1 MKVVIAGGTGFI
13 GRYLSQYFAQKGCEV
28 VILSRKESASKHG
41 VRYVQWNGKTLSDWC
56 TELENSDLL
65 INLSGTSVAVR
76 HNEQNKKQIYDSRI
90 LSTRVLDQAVSK
102 CENPPKYWFNSS
114 GASVYKTSFTESRD
128 ENYTQWEEEF
138 LTEVVLAWE
147 EEFFKNP
154 NPKVKKIALRTSV
167 VLGKSGDTYEK
178 LNLLSKIGLGGK
190 QGSGQQIMSWIH
202 IEDFARIIEFCMQSN
217 LEGIINMAAPNPVT
231 NQKMM
236 QAFRKVNRM
245 PIGIPSPEFL
255 IKIGTHIMGIEPDF
269 VLKSYNVISKRLSEN
284 GFDFKFP
291 TIEKALVNLAKE

>member
-1 MKVVIAGGTGFI
+1 MKVIIAGGTGFI
-13 GRYLSQYFAQKGCEV
+13 GRYLSHYFARKGCEV
-28 VILSRKESASKHG
+28 VILSRKESAPKNNI
-41 VRYVQWNGKTLSDWC
+41 RYVQWNGKTLSDWC

-128 ENYTQWEEEF
+128 EYYTKWEKEF

-154 NPKVKKIALRTSV
+154 NPKVKKVALRTSV

-178 LNLLSKIGLGGK
+178 LNLISKIGLGGK

-231 NQKMM
+231 NQKLM
-236 QAFRKVNRM
+236 QTFRKVNHM
-245 PIGIPSPEFL
+245 PIGIPAPEFL
-255 IKIGTHIMGIEPDF
+255 IRIGTRIIGVEPDF

-291 TIEKALVNLAKE
+291 TIEKALESLLKR

>member
-13 GRYLSQYFAQKGCEV
+13 GRYLSEHFALKGHEV
-28 VILSRKESASKHG
+28 VILSRKESASKNNI
-41 VRYVQWNGKTLSDWC
+41 RYVQWNGKTLSDWC
-56 TELENSDLL
+56 AELENSDLL

-76 HNEQNKKQIYDSRI
+76 HNEKNKKQIYDSRI
-90 LSTRVLDQAVSK
+90 LSTQVLNQAVSN

-128 ENYTQWEEEF
+128 ENYTEWEDEF

-154 NPKVKKIALRTSV
+154 NPKVKKVALRTSV

-202 IEDFARIIEFCMQSN
+202 IEDFARIIEFCVQSN
-217 LEGIINMAAPNPVT
+217 LVGIINMAAPNPVT

-236 QAFRKVNRM
+236 QTFRKVNRM
-245 PIGIPSPEFL
+245 PIGIPAPEFL
-255 IKIGTHIMGIEPDF
+255 IRIGTRIIGIEPDF

-291 TIEKALVNLAKE
+291 TIEKALENLAKE

>member
-1 MKVVIAGGTGFI
+1 MKVIIVGGTGFI
-13 GRYLSQYFAQKGCEV
+13 GRYLSQYFAQKGYEV
-28 VILSRKESASKHG
+28 VILSRKESAFKNNI
-41 VRYVQWNGKTLSDWC
+41 RYVQWNGKTLSDWC
-56 TELENSDLL
+56 AELENSDLL

-76 HNEQNKKQIYDSRI
+76 HNEKNKKQIYDSRI
-90 LSTRVLDQAVSK
+90 LSTQVLNQAVSN

-128 ENYTQWEEEF
+128 ENYTEWEEEF

-154 NPKVKKIALRTSV
+154 NPKIKKVALRTSV

-190 QGSGQQIMSWIH
+190 QGSGQQMMSWIH

-245 PIGIPSPEFL
+245 PVGIPAPEFL
-255 IKIGTHIMGIEPDF
+255 IRIGTRIIGIEPDF

-291 TIEKALVNLAKE
+291 TIQEALEELIH

>member
-13 GRYLSQYFAQKGCEV
+13 GRYLSQYFAQKGYEV
-28 VILSRKESASKHG
+28 VILSRKESAFKNNI
-41 VRYVQWNGKTLSDWC
+41 RYVQWNGKTLSDWC
-56 TELENSDLL
+56 AELENSDLL

-76 HNEQNKKQIYDSRI
+76 HNEKNKKQIYDSRI
-90 LSTRVLDQAVSK
+90 LSTQVLNQAVSN

-128 ENYTQWEEEF
+128 ENYTEWEEEF

-154 NPKVKKIALRTSV
+154 NPKIKKVALRTSV

-190 QGSGQQIMSWIH
+190 QGSGQQMMSWIH

-245 PIGIPSPEFL
+245 PVGIPAPEFL
-255 IKIGTHIMGIEPDF
+255 IRIGTRIIGIEPDF

-291 TIEKALVNLAKE
+291 TIQEALEELIH